1 MKRFNITTQTTYIK
15 NGEEKKSY
23 PQVGKLTYFSA
34 NGNKKE
40 GYIMELYMYP
50 NTKFFVFEDTPK
62 TVQQGQNIQQAER
75 ALNGDDTNQELSG
88 IPF

>member
-1 MKRFNITTQTTYIK
+1 MRKFNITTQTTYTK
-15 NGEEKKSY
+15 NREEKKSY
-23 PQVGKLTYFSA
+23 PQVGKLTHFPA
-34 NGNKKE
+34 NGDKKE

-62 TVQQGQNIQQAER
+62 TVQQGQNLQQAEQ
-75 ALNGDDTNQELSG
+75 ALMGNSNEIDLTD